1 FLKSLARGQLVML
14 YMAFNAVMSSTCLFQ
29 DVFALGLLYN
39 SFTVYNAV
47 FCVLLEVS
55 SKKSS
60 TLKLRTHHYVDQDQF
75 VITGQSKVTTNWY
88 HPTIGQQPQEP
99 TSAVLQV
106 SISLNKVELSVGESK
121 FFTCTDSQTKP
132 EGPPPPTP
140 APAPAPVVLHSLD
153 LFSLDSHD
161 PGPPPLRPP
170 HFSNRRLIPRGIFF
184 LYCPSPVIGDAVNMN
199 WYSPQGERII
209 SNQRLVIHTEGVRSR
224 LTIYNAII
232 EDAGIYRCQVSDSKG
247 QTQEATV
254 VLEIYQKLTFREVKT
269 PQEFRQG
276 EDAEVVCD
284 VISSPVPAVS
294 WFYKNREITPERYN
308 RLQVLSNN
316 NLQILKVAKEDEGV
330 YRCEARVEARGE
342 IDFRD
347 IVVVVNVPP
356 LLFIPQ
362 ETFNATADYQESVM
376 FTCIASGS
384 PDPELTWHRKGRQI
398 ETSEQYVLN
407 TLEGGKSTLT
417 VRNIRQG
424 DGGPYTCRATNK
436 AGSKESE
443 LLLKVFVQP
452 HITHLRNVTA
462 VEGSAAM
469 ISCTAEGEPLP
480 EIFWR
485 RATDGQTFSDGDK
498 TAGSGLGLGSTAMA
512 SHAHAAVLF
521 QSQDGRVEVRGRH
534 GKSMLT
540 ITGVRLSD
548 WGRFNCEALS
558 RIGGH
563 QKSMFLDIEY
573 APKFQINHTIFY
585 SWEGNPV
592 NLSCDVMSNP
602 PATML
607 WRRDRFTISNDGNSN
622 TRIHTA
628 EGKSVLEVTPMS
640 DRDFGRYNCTAR
652 NNIGARYQEF
662 ILAQAAVPSNPYSVR
677 FASVSQRVVTVTFMK
692 PDSHG
697 GVPIGHYIVNY
708 KDQSSQE
715 WKTVKSLGVQTMV
728 LLTNLE
734 PNTTYEVRVA
744 AVNGKGQ
751 GEYSHM
757 EAFQTLPIREPSPPT
772 VHGQR
777 GMGKAYRLGL
787 VKQDDGG
794 MPIVEYIVK
803 YKTDKEE
810 QWMTKLV
817 PGMNDF
823 TILQPL
829 QWNTRYNVEI
839 TARNVKGLSEPTFF
853 QFLMPQKP
861 DITVLQHLGGQS
873 EVFQAS
879 EVVKTLTSLP
889 GQGGGVAGPGQ
900 VLQDVN
906 SKVPET
912 VYSLHCGSIN
922 PNRFSISDDGVF
934 VFMAADSLFSGLGLG
949 AVVGLGLA
957 GLLLLLAM
965 VDVGCFFARQW
976 GLLMCISRKL
986 CGKKTATGG
995 KGKEPEEGKAAYL
1008 GNGSK
1013 EPIVEMRTEE
1023 ERLSNPEDGS
1033 PVHEPNETTPLTEPE
1048 KLPLKEENGKETLK
1062 PDLIEIKVH
1071 SDNSLHTKQDDSKA

>member
-1 FLKSLARGQLVML
+1 MLLK
-14 YMAFNAVMSSTCLFQ
+14 AVY
-29 DVFALGLLYN
+29 VLGLLVCG
-39 SFTVYNAV
+39 S
-47 FCVLLEVS
+47 
-55 SKKSS
+55 
-60 TLKLRTHHYVDQDQF
+60 R
-75 VITGQSKVTTNWY
+75 
-88 HPTIGQQPQEP
+88 
-99 TSAVLQV
+99 AVLQV

-121 FFTCTDSQTKP
+121 FFTCT
-132 EGPPPPTP
+132 
-140 APAPAPVVLHSLD
+140 
-153 LFSLDSHD
+153 
-161 PGPPPLRPP
+161 
-170 HFSNRRLIPRGIFF
+170 
-184 LYCPSPVIGDAVNMN
+184 VIGDAVNMN

-498 TAGSGLGLGSTAMA
+498 
-512 SHAHAAVLF
+512 
-521 QSQDGRVEVRGRH
+521 SQDGRVEVRGRH

-861 DITVLQHLGGQS
+861 DIT
-873 EVFQAS
+873 
-879 EVVKTLTSLP
+879 
-889 GQGGGVAGPGQ
+889 
-900 VLQDVN
+900 
-906 SKVPET
+906 
-912 VYSLHCGSIN
+912 
-922 PNRFSISDDGVF
+922 
-934 VFMAADSLFSGLGLG
+934 ADSLFSGLGLG

-1008 GNGSK
+1008 
-1013 EPIVEMRTEE
+1013 
-1023 ERLSNPEDGS
+1023 
-1033 PVHEPNETTPLTEPE
+1033 